1 MDWKDLAGIVG
12 KAAPA
17 LGTLLG
23 GPAGAAVGGLI
34 ASALGTGNTPD
45 DVAVAI
51 NNPDALVKLRQIEAD
66 KTVKLQEL
74 LADQAKAIIQTEA
87 ADRASARQMQQATGS
102 RIPAALAIV
111 VTLGFFAVLGLLVF
125 HGKPEQGGDA
135 LMIMV
140 GSLGGA
146 WSTVMAFYFGTTSNS
161 IRKTELLAQSAP
173 VKPV

>member
-1 MDWKDLAGIVG
+1 MQWKDLAGIVG

-34 ASALGTGNTPD
+34 ASALGTGANPD
-45 DVAVAI
+45 DVSVALT

-87 ADRASARQMQQATGS
+87 TDRASARQMQQATGS

-146 WSTVMAFYFGTTSNS
+146 WSTVMAFYFGTTSGS
-161 IRKTELLAQSAP
+161 QRKTELLANSAP
-173 VKPV
+173 VKQ

>member
-1 MDWKDLAGIVG
+1 MDWKSIAGAVG
-12 KAAPA
+12 KAAPV

-23 GPAGAAVGGLI
+23 GPAGPAIGAMI
-34 ASALGTGNTPD
+34 ASALGTSADPD
-45 DVAVAI
+45 VVSEALS

-66 KTVKLQEL
+66 KATKLQEL
-74 LADQAKAIIQTEA
+74 VVEQAKTVIQTEA
-87 ADRASARQMQQATGS
+87 ADRDSARKMQQATGS
-102 RIPAALAIV
+102 YIPAALAVV
-111 VTLGFFAVLGLLVF
+111 VTLGFFAVLALLVF
-125 HGKPEQGGDA
+125 HGKPEKGGDA

-173 VKPV
+173 AK

>member
-1 MDWKDLAGIVG
+1 MDWKDLSSAVG
-12 KAAPA
+12 KAAPM
-17 LGTLLG
+17 LGTLIG
-23 GPAGAAVGGLI
+23 GPAGAAVGGLL
-34 ASALGTGNTPD
+34 ASVLGTGNTPEE
-45 DVAVAI
+45 VAAAVA
-51 NNPDALVKLRQIEAD
+51 NPDALVKLRQIEAD
-66 KTVKLQEL
+66 RSTRFQEL

-161 IRKTELLAQSAP
+161 QRKTELLAQSVPA
-173 VKPV
+173 KPV